1 MNDAN
6 PKRDI
11 LIFITTVIIMFTVL
25 QITKAEKVAHRNTLV
40 QQASE

>member
-11 LIFITTVIIMFTVL
+11 LIFITAVTIMFTVL
-25 QITKAEKVAHRNTLV
+25 QITKTESVSTRNTLV
-40 QQASE
+40 QQATE